1 MSTKSLFDH
10 QAQPFWDEAGTY
22 FPPGFDPQTG
32 QWIDPA
38 YEEAYAQGF
47 VWDAALQDWAP
58 LDLASV
64 EAHQDSADG
73 EPVEIDEAEEI
84 EVEEVDIDEADEVEE
99 VDDIDVEAV
108 EDVEAVDRG
117 TGEARTKA
125 ADNPEGEWAIG
136 AAIFQL
142 LDRRADAVG
151 QRDVGEDARQR
162 EALAL
167 ETAAVAKRLLDA
179 IARDADETTAIDS
192 EGDRE
197 ALELIFALLRQIA
210 PREESGIVELRAE
223 GHPTQVPL
231 LGSADIAAAPRFA
244 VLPEELER
252 GSTPIANDL
261 WELIEARDFSRQGTD
276 EVRLATL
283 IELPP
288 LPFDEAQSDQA
299 PAAFRLKNGLPL
311 ALGFD
316 AEIDPEPHPVAG
328 PYPPP
333 APNPAR
339 RSDLIRQIDRALD
352 LLESAAPAQL
362 EQSICVPLETAS
374 DEAGEDPNDREQ
386 ALDTSSLWLSAAQLA
401 VDFAPGSA
409 PTQDP
414 PPADAIAHALSALTD
429 GGGRPAAPRTSLSS
443 RVDTL
448 EMPMVRLRR
457 PDRLPTADAPELST
471 TGADGERAGLNLNAL
486 TIRMRR
492 PSEVGN
498 KRVEIDSGDDLPS
511 DDIELALTALASFIQ
526 RQNTANSSR
535 PAPPPPPAASPV
547 ASARKAVPPPLPARP
562 AIPGKKPPPPLPRAP
577 LSQQITPL
585 LGVAPQPAE
594 PKPQPPANV
603 PVAIALNGTFRV
615 VCRTLDGAVYRGI
628 LQHPNLTAPTLT
640 LALQPG
646 PSTLTLETRSLQAI
660 FFLRRPGQGELVPE
674 GRKARLLFKSGRQ
687 RSGLIPAF
695 DPHGSGFF
703 FYPSQTQGSPTEF
716 WFVYGASLAS
726 IDFE

>member
-1 MSTKSLFDH
+1 MSNESLFDH

-64 EAHQDSADG
+64 EARQDSADG
-73 EPVEIDEAEEI
+73 EPVEIAEAEEVEIDEVDEVEEIDDI
-84 EVEEVDIDEADEVEE
+84 EVEEAEEAETLDQG
-99 VDDIDVEAV
+99 DV
-108 EDVEAVDRG
+108 G
-117 TGEARTKA
+117 ARAQA
-125 ADNPEGEWAIG
+125 AENPEGERAIG
-136 AAIFQL
+136 AAVFQL
-142 LDRRADAVG
+142 LARRAAG
-151 QRDVGEDARQR
+151 QSDSEAGVQQR

-167 ETAAVAKRLLDA
+167 ETAAVARCLLDA

-197 ALELIFALLRQIA
+197 ALELVFAILRQIA
-210 PREESGIVELRAE
+210 PREEDESVELRPE
-223 GHPTQVPL
+223 SQPTQVPL
-231 LGSADIAAAPRFA
+231 IGSADIAAAPRFS
-244 VLPEELER
+244 VLPNEIER
-252 GSTPIANDL
+252 GTTPLANDV
-261 WELIEARDFSRQGTD
+261 WELVEARDFSRQGTD

-288 LPFDEAQSDQA
+288 LPFDDVQSEQTDV
-299 PAAFRLKNGLPL
+299 PLLLKNGLPL
-311 ALGFD
+311 PLGFD
-316 AEIDPEPHPVAG
+316 AEIDPAPHPVAG
-328 PYPPP
+328 PNPPP
-333 APNPAR
+333 APTPAQ
-339 RSDLIRQIDRALD
+339 RSDLIRLIDRALD

-362 EQSICVPLETAS
+362 EQSICVPLETAR
-374 DEAGEDPNDREQ
+374 DEANAQDL

-409 PTQDP
+409 SSTQDP
-414 PPADAIAHALSALTD
+414 PPAGAIAHALSALTD
-429 GGGRPAAPRTSLSS
+429 GGGRPPAARANLSS

-471 TGADGERAGLNLNAL
+471 PSAGGERASLNLNAL

-492 PSEVGN
+492 PSEADNGRIEV
-498 KRVEIDSGDDLPS
+498 DSGDDLPS

-547 ASARKAVPPPLPARP
+547 ASARRAVPPPLPARP

-646 PSTLTLETRSLQAI
+646 PSILTLETRSLQAI
-660 FFLRRPGQGELVPE
+660 FFLRRSGQGEIVPE

-716 WFVYGASLAS
+716 WFVYGASLAA